1 MFLLSHLK
9 IYFWKLLIDS
19 LKLLPKYGI
28 LELAQGCLVME
39 SKVNQSGGVGVKNS
53 DRLIDTDF
61 EESKVEKILN

>member
-1 MFLLSHLK
+1 M
-9 IYFWKLLIDS
+9 
-19 LKLLPKYGI
+19 LPKYGI